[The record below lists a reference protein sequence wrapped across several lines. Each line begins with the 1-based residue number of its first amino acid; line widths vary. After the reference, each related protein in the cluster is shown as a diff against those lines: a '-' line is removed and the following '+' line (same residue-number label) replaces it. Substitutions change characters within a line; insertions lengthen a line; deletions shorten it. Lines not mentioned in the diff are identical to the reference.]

1 MEGVVLLVDGGMH
14 NSTVV
19 KCKKGQNG
27 SNPEKEKGGGS
38 VFVFKGNFT
47 LSHTSS

>member
-1 MEGVVLLVDGGMH
+1 MLLVGGGMD

-27 SNPEKEKGGGS
+27 SNPEKEKGGGKCIC
-38 VFVFKGNFT
+38 F
-47 LSHTSS
+47 